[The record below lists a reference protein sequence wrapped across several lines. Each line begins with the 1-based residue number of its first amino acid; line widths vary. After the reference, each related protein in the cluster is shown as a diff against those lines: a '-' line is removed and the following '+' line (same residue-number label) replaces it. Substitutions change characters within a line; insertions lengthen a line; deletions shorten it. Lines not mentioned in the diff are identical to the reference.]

1 MHDFFIIGHRGAAG
15 EKFENSL
22 SGFEHA
28 LTLEIDAIE
37 LDIRAHSGELW
48 VIHDLDLVRLTGSSG
63 RFDTLEDPTSLRL
76 LNGEPIPRLRQVLD
90 LMWGKMPVNIEIK
103 SFDTTGL
110 LLDLLGQ
117 YPVIESRT
125 VFPWILISSFDHR
138 QILDLRRQSCPWELA
153 PIITGVP
160 INAGQLIDEI
170 EPYSLHLKHEF
181 VDLSF
186 TDQIQRQDV
195 RVMVF
200 TVNDV
205 GQALRLKKSGIDGI
219 FTNYPSKLL
228 DLAGPV
234 KA

>member
-28 LTLEIDAIE
+28 LTLDIDAIE
-37 LDIRAHSGELW
+37 LDVRAHSGELW
-48 VIHDLDLVRLTGSSG
+48 VIHDLDLERLTGSSG
-63 RFDTLEDPTSLRL
+63 RFDTIEDPASLRL

-110 LLDLLGQ
+110 LLDLLAQ
-117 YPVIESRT
+117 YSVIETGST
-125 VFPWILISSFDHR
+125 FPWILISSFDHR
-138 QILDLRRQSCPWELA
+138 QILDLRRQSCPWKLA
-153 PIITGVP
+153 PIISGVP

-170 EPYSLHLKHEF
+170 KPYSLHLKDEF
-181 VDLSF
+181 VDLAF
-186 TDQIQRQDV
+186 TDQVQNQGV

-205 GQALRLKKSGIDGI
+205 NQGLSLKNSGIDGI
-219 FTNYPSKLL
+219 FTNYPSELL
-228 DLAGPV
+228 KIAGPV

>member
-22 SGFEHA
+22 SGFEYA

-48 VIHDLDLVRLTGSSG
+48 VIHDFDLERLTGSSG
-63 RFDTLEDPTSLRL
+63 RFDTLEDPASLRL

-110 LLDLLGQ
+110 LLDLLAQ
-117 YPVIESRT
+117 YPVIEPGSA
-125 VFPWILISSFDHR
+125 FPWILISSFDHR
-138 QILDLRRQSCPWELA
+138 QILDLRHQSCPWELA
-153 PIITGVP
+153 PIISGVP
-160 INAGQLIDEI
+160 INSGQLIDEI
-170 EPYSLHLKHEF
+170 EPYSMHLKHEF
-181 VDLSF
+181 VDLAF
-186 TDQIQRQDV
+186 IDQVKRQGV

-205 GQALRLKKSGIDGI
+205 DQALSLKNSGIDGI
-219 FTNYPSKLL
+219 FTNYPSELL
-228 DLAGPV
+228 KIAGPV